1 MYLKLKE
8 GITGIR
14 YDLEVIKSGLKKEKY
29 MPIFKDLWG
38 EKRGFKNIFLG
49 SENPNETFAFQ
60 NNATI
65 GLKYKRGS
73 KPPVIGN
80 NSVIRS
86 NTVIYNDV
94 KIGNNFKT
102 GHNVLIR
109 EKTVIGNN
117 VLVGTNAVIEG
128 NCDIGDNVSI
138 QSNVY
143 VPTDSIIED
152 YVFIGP
158 CACFT
163 NDRYPI
169 RADYEL
175 RGPTIKE
182 GASIGANSTFLSGIE
197 VGEGAMV
204 AAGAIVTRD
213 VPPFYLAIG
222 APARI
227 KPLPRPFRVLN
238 KIK

>member
-1 MYLKLKE
+1 ME
-8 GITGIR
+8 EPI
-14 YDLEVIKSGLKKEKY
+14 

-38 EKRGFKNIFLG
+38 RGLKSIFLG
-49 SENPNETFAFQ
+49 SPNENFGVQ

-65 GLKYKRGS
+65 GLSYKRGS
-73 KPPVIGN
+73 KSPIIGK

-86 NTVIYNDV
+86 NTVIYDDV
-94 KIGNNFKT
+94 KIGTDFKT

-109 EKTVIGNN
+109 EKTTIGNN
-117 VLVGTNAVIEG
+117 VLIGTNAVVEG
-128 NCDIGDNVSI
+128 NCKIGSNVSI

-143 VPTDSIIED
+143 IPTDSLVED

-169 RADYEL
+169 RADYKL
-175 RGPTIKE
+175 KGPVIRE

-213 VPPFYLAIG
+213 VPPLYLAIG
-222 APARI
+222 APARLR
-227 KPLPRPFRVLN
+227 PLPPQFNVLN